1 MFRNHEKPYPKFEL
15 LHCIPKPQQSDA
27 KTRGRGGGGQ
37 TGESEKVIRFV
48 GASPLATLTSPEWT
62 PASFLPSLPGS
73 PPFASPRASSLSP
86 LQNCPPP
93 PRDARGPRRAP
104 PPPPGAAAAA
114 PALPPPPRRLPR
126 AAAPRLAPVL
136 TPPAEEA
143 AQAWGRQGLRR
154 NGGGGQQLRT
164 DQVLRE
170 DPRRRPRG
178 GPPSYITP
186 QASVVQR
193 GAALCSGGTN
203 FACRSVACS
212 WLPAQCIAAH
222 ASCLCVFS

>member
-1 MFRNHEKPYPKFEL
+1 MRRHPHVSRVDSRL
-15 LHCIPKPQQSDA
+15 
-27 KTRGRGGGGQ
+27 
-37 TGESEKVIRFV
+37 
-48 GASPLATLTSPEWT
+48 
-62 PASFLPSLPGS
+62 LPSV
-73 PPFASPRASSLSP
+73 SPRLTALRLTPRLLPVP

-154 NGGGGQQLRT
+154 SGGGGQQLRSG
-164 DQVLRE
+164 QVLRE
-170 DPRRRPRG
+170 DPRRRPRDIG
-178 GPPSYITP
+178 GNGPHWE
-186 QASVVQR
+186 ASER
-193 GAALCSGGTN
+193 FCNG
-203 FACRSVACS
+203 
-212 WLPAQCIAAH
+212 H
-222 ASCLCVFS
+222 